1 MEQDLILTRVRHS
14 WPERDGFVLER
25 ARGIPEHLFLHF
37 SNPVDMLVENR
48 LVEAPANTC
57 VFFLEGTP
65 HWFRS
70 RGPLTHD
77 WIHCTG
83 DLASRLRAAGL
94 EPRVPYHCADGPRIT
109 ELIGALE
116 AEAAGGYPHRAQML
130 EALFTQLLVTLSRVC
145 HPLDT
150 EALPK
155 SGSASTELV
164 LQAVREQMLSQLSHP
179 WQITELAAMAR
190 LSPSRFYA
198 VYKARF
204 GLPPMEELI
213 SARIETARRRLTD
226 TRISVRD
233 LAENLGYQ
241 NVTHFCRQFRQ
252 RTGMTPSQYR
262 AALNLDEA

>member
-25 ARGIPEHLFLHF
+25 ARGMPEHLFLHF
-37 SNPVDMLVENR
+37 ANSVDMLVENR

-83 DLASRLRAAGL
+83 DLESRLQAVGL
-94 EPRVPYHCADGPRIT
+94 ESGMPYHCADGPRIT

-116 AEAAGGYPHRAQML
+116 AEAAAGHPHRTQML

-145 HPLDT
+145 RPLDT
-150 EALPK
+150 TALPE
-155 SGSASTELV
+155 SDSASTELV
-164 LQAVREQMLSQLSHP
+164 LQAVREQMLSHLSHP

-198 VYKARF
+198 VYKSRF

-213 SARIETARRRLTD
+213 AARIETARRRLED

-252 RTGMTPSQYR
+252 RTGMTPGQYR
-262 AALNLDEA
+262 TTRDTDGA

>member
-1 MEQDLILTRVRHS
+1 MRDPDHAARFVEEFSDRILYGSDICVSFQNYHITF
-14 WPERDGFVLER
+14 DK
-25 ARGIPEHLFLHF
+25 FL
-37 SNPVDMLVENR
+37 DKMVEDKM
-48 LVEAPANTC
+48 T
-57 VFFLEGTP
+57 
-65 HWFRS
+65 
-70 RGPLTHD
+70 
-77 WIHCTG
+77 
-83 DLASRLRAAGL
+83 
-94 EPRVPYHCADGPRIT
+94 
-109 ELIGALE
+109 
-116 AEAAGGYPHRAQML
+116 HRAQML